1 MSHHATHR
9 ELRRYREHGYFL
21 RERVLAEPQLA
32 PLREAAEGVHE
43 RIVRDATGGGGGPV
57 EWVDDKRYQK
67 VAGSLVKWEWRDGSG
82 QVRSMEPYH
91 HLDGR
96 LDALIDDPRLWQPAC
111 PLVSATSLS
120 LFSDKLNYKRPGG
133 SPFPWHQDSPYWAFG
148 CDHLDRLVSVLIYLD
163 DADVENGCLWVIPG
177 SHTHGLLPTFQDRG
191 VMGRL
196 YTDLDVLPDLQT
208 PVPLE
213 APAGSVV
220 WFHGDL
226 VHGSQGNRSD
236 CPRRVLVLTYQPAG
250 LPRWRHE
257 DVRPVQPLAQ

>member
-1 MSHHATHR
+1 MSHHASHD
-9 ELRRYREHGYFL
+9 ELHRYREQGYFL
-21 RERVLAEPQLA
+21 RERVLGDADLE
-32 PLREAAEGVHE
+32 PLREAVESVHQ
-43 RIVRDATGGGGGPV
+43 RILGDAAGGDAGPI

-67 VAGSLVKWEWRDGSG
+67 VAGSLVKWEWRDGAA

-91 HLDGR
+91 HLDPR
-96 LDALIDDPRLWQPAC
+96 LDALTDDPRLWQPAC
-111 PLVSATSLS
+111 PLVNATSLS
-120 LFSDKLNYKRPGG
+120 LFSDKLNFKRPGG

-148 CDHLDRLVSVLIYLD
+148 CDHLDRLVSVLINLD
-163 DADVENGCLWVIPG
+163 DADQENGCLWMIPG
-177 SHTHGLLPTFQDRG
+177 SHTHGFLPTFQDRG
-191 VMGRL
+191 VVGRL
-196 YTDLDVLPDLQT
+196 YTDLERVPDAPA

-236 CPRRVLVLTYQPAG
+236 SARRVLVLTYQPEG

-257 DVRPVQPLAQ
+257 DVRPVRRSAQ